1 LTPTPAFCKVEFR
14 LENLVRLLKK
24 APLLALLAGSSLLYA
39 QPDPGP
45 VPDAKPDAKPDK
57 TDAEVKVQAQ
67 LSISEMT
74 TNADELKK
82 QVQVDLRHVLH
93 LQAAARKQKDIIKL
107 TCINDKLIA
116 MKPLANR
123 FDTVYHELSGLLLD
137 GNSERASVFQNVASG
152 ADAVNRLRKE
162 ADQCAGEIELSGE
175 SETGFTAPDLPLDP
189 TKGDPFAEGV
199 EPPAYASPYS

>member
-1 LTPTPAFCKVEFR
+1 
-14 LENLVRLLKK
+14 VRLLKK
-24 APLLALLAGSSLLYA
+24 ALFLALLAGSSLLYA

-45 VPDAKPDAKPDK
+45 PPEAKPEAK
-57 TDAEVKVQAQ
+57 AEVDVKVQAQ
-67 LSISEMT
+67 LSVIDMSTSSE
-74 TNADELKK
+74 ELRK
-82 QVQVDLRHVLH
+82 QVLLDLRHTLH

-123 FDTVYHELSGLLLD
+123 FDMVNRELTALLADGSAERFSVYE
-137 GNSERASVFQNVASG
+137 NVATG

-162 ADQCAGEIELSGE
+162 ADQCAGETELSSE

-189 TKGDPFAEGV
+189 TKGDPFEDGV
-199 EPPAYASPYS
+199 EPPGYASPYS